1 MTCHVPAKK
10 RYYSYTFT
18 NQSNRQVVGVVSTD
32 PGDAWAQLGIKLGS
46 PTLRAGFAPSGAPLL
61 LGEFPPGAKLTPRD
75 QQIGQQ

>member
-1 MTCHVPAKK
+1 MADLV

-18 NQSNRQVVGVVSTD
+18 NQEKRLVIGVVSTD

-46 PTLRAGFAPSGAPLL
+46 PMLRSGFAQSGAPLF
-61 LGEFPPGAKLTPRD
+61 LGEFAPGTRLTPRD